1 MGAHGDAIAKRKEK
15 KDNVKK
21 GEKKKFKDRN
31 SIGKVKK
38 KVGSAGK
45 YTTRTQAVKKLQVT
59 LKDFRRLC
67 ILKGI
72 YPREPKKKFKGSNT
86 TYYFA
91 KDIQFLVHEPLLE
104 KFREQKAF
112 LKKIRRATGRLEKK
126 QAMRL
131 DARRPE
137 YKLDHL
143 IRERYPTF
151 ADALRDIDDA
161 LCLVFLFASLAPDKL
176 IPVKRIQ
183 HCARLAREFQAYVAR
198 AKCLRHTFISIKG
211 IYYQADVMG
220 VTVTWVVPHGFAQQ
234 PTMTVD
240 YRIMLSFLELY
251 EALLTFV
258 NFKLYHARGL
268 HYRQSIGGA
277 AAEQRAGKRQAARA
291 HCRAWHA

>member
-112 LKKIRRATGRLEKK
+112 LKK
-126 QAMRL
+126 
-131 DARRPE
+131 
-137 YKLDHL
+137 
-143 IRERYPTF
+143 
-151 ADALRDIDDA
+151 
-161 LCLVFLFASLAPDKL
+161 
-176 IPVKRIQ
+176 
-183 HCARLAREFQAYVAR
+183 
-198 AKCLRHTFISIKG
+198 
-211 IYYQADVMG
+211 
-220 VTVTWVVPHGFAQQ
+220 VPHGPPPSHPHGTPPSHPMG
-234 PTMTVD
+234 PTHPHTPWAPPTL
-240 YRIMLSFLELY
+240 R
-251 EALLTFV
+251 
-258 NFKLYHARGL
+258 
-268 HYRQSIGGA
+268 
-277 AAEQRAGKRQAARA
+277 
-291 HCRAWHA
+291 

>member
-1 MGAHGDAIAKRKEK
+1 MGARGDAIAKRKEK

-112 LKKIRRATGRLEKK
+112 LIEPPATLQPFTVPEPFQLHEHGADERNERARLEV
-126 QAMRL
+126 
-131 DARRPE
+131 E
-137 YKLDHL
+137 
-143 IRERYPTF
+143 RERTKECTF
-151 ADALRDIDDA
+151 RPKTNEPSVSALLR
-161 LCLVFLFASLAPDKL
+161 
-176 IPVKRIQ
+176 
-183 HCARLAREFQAYVAR
+183 AR
-198 AKCLRHTFISIKG
+198 APKQEGYAAKQG
-211 IYYQADVMG
+211 YAK
-220 VTVTWVVPHGFAQQ
+220 QQ
-234 PTMTVD
+234 QQQKA
-240 YRIMLSFLELY
+240 S
-251 EALLTFV
+251 
-258 NFKLYHARGL
+258 
-268 HYRQSIGGA
+268 S
-277 AAEQRAGKRQAARA
+277 
-291 HCRAWHA
+291 